1 MLSRRTSSCTR
12 KSRERMLAL
21 KVSSPRIM
29 VFDFLKFGSRFLKLG
44 IAMLVML
51 CVGFGLS
58 YGWQK
63 LFVENDEFLV
73 QNVSLKTMDGEDTA
87 FLNHARLVEQTKFDP
102 AATIFSIDTDE
113 LEESLLALPE
123 ITVAKISRRLPGVLK
138 VEVKERKPLAWVACR
153 SLGIQER
160 DRNSGLLV
168 DVDGVLFPCAS
179 EALWDYADRLPV
191 MMVPSANPS
200 EIIEG
205 EVLTHKGL
213 IYALELVKRA
223 EKNLTGQDAL
233 AWIVVKDE
241 IMLEMKTL
249 GGVKATMSYYEQD
262 RQVENF
268 VRLIAHAEDQ
278 GKSLTEVNLIPRRFV
293 PVHYR

>member
-1 MLSRRTSSCTR
+1 M
-12 KSRERMLAL
+12 
-21 KVSSPRIM
+21 I
-29 VFDFLKFGSRFLKLG
+29 
-44 IAMLVML
+44 VML

-73 QNVSLKTMDGEDTA
+73 QNVSLQTMEGEDTA
-87 FLNHARLVEQTKFDP
+87 FLNHARLVAQTKLDP

-113 LEESLLALPE
+113 LQDLLLALPE
-123 ITVAKISRRLPGVLK
+123 ITEAKISRRLPGVLK
-138 VEVKERKPLAWVACR
+138 VEVKERRPLAWVACR

-160 DRNSGLLV
+160 DRDSGLLV
-168 DVDGVLFPCAS
+168 DVDGVVFPCAS

-191 MMVPSANPS
+191 IMVPSADPS

-205 EVLTHKGL
+205 EALTHQGL
-213 IYALELVKRA
+213 NYALDLVKRA
-223 EKNLTGQDAL
+223 EESLSGQDAL
-233 AWIVVKDE
+233 AWVVVKDE

-249 GGVKATMSYYEQD
+249 SGVKATMSYYEQD
-262 RQVENF
+262 RQVKNF

-278 GKSLTEVNLIPRRFV
+278 GKSLAEVNLIPRRFV